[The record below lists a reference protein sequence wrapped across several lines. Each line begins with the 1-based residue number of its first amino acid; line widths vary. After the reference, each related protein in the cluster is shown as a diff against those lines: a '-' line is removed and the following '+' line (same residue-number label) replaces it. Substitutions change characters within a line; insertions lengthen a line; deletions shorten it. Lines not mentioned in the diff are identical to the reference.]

1 MYFVCICCIS
11 GSVGAFVD
19 DRVVICGGYTMQDQE
34 YLAGCQK
41 QTGRKENGEL
51 EVRRH
56 WLKSCTKYSVRI
68 FLSLIS
74 AMGKHRK
81 FKPKACICIEHNVRN
96 WVQQYHFIFFGRLSK
111 RCRIFEFCWKVWQKC
126 RDIWTCDEYGD
137 AGEEVAFL
145 HTFGEGR
152 FTTLKPSLKVMTFT
166 NTTSIFFFFWK
177 VPLEKKKCF
186 SVIQFN
192 WTASFC
198 KNFCGNCRFFS
209 GDEFTVH
216 EWIPTDYA

>member
-152 FTTLKPSLKVMTFT
+152 FNTLKPSLKVMTFT
-166 NTTSIFFFFWK
+166 NTTSIFFFWK

-216 EWIPTDYA
+216 KWIPTDYA